1 MLDSSDSV
9 DFVEADG
16 WSPVFVTAQDGLRL
30 HVRNYQ
36 VRDAKGLPVVCLP
49 GLARTGDDFHG
60 LARALANDPGEPR
73 RVIALDSRGRGR
85 SDYDRQPAN
94 YSLPVEVADL
104 VSVLTALE
112 IDRAVFVGTSRG
124 GILAMLLAPVRPTAM
139 AGVVLNDIGP
149 VTEPQGLIRIK
160 GMVGKLPTP
169 RTFEEGADILRRIGA
184 AQFPNL
190 TLADWLR
197 QSRRTWKRADH
208 RLVLDY
214 DPKLATI
221 LDGLDL
227 ERPLPPLWLQFDA
240 LARVPLMVI
249 HGGNSDI
256 LSRATVEAMRARRPD
271 LDLVE
276 VPDQGHAPL
285 LDDPDMIRRIAGFV
299 ALCK

>member
-1 MLDSSDSV
+1 MTTEPITDTDG
-9 DFVEADG
+9 EG
-16 WSPVFVTAQDGLRL
+16 WSPIFVTAQDGLRL
-30 HVRNYQ
+30 HVRDY
-36 VRDAKGLPVVCLP
+36 RARAATGLPVVCLP
-49 GLARTGDDFHG
+49 GLTRTGADFHE
-60 LARALANDPGEPR
+60 LAWTLAGDPAEPR

-85 SDYDRQPAN
+85 SDYDRQAAN

-197 QSRRTWKRADH
+197 QSRRVWKRADH
-208 RLVLDY
+208 RLVLAY
-214 DPKLATI
+214 DPKLARV
-221 LDGLDL
+221 LDDIDL
-227 ERPLPPLWLQFDA
+227 EQPLPQLWAQFDS
-240 LARVPLMVI
+240 LARVPLLVSRVA
-249 HGGNSDI
+249 NSFI
-256 LSRATVEAMRARRPD
+256 LSRDTVDAMLTRR
-271 LDLVE
+271 V
-276 VPDQGHAPL
+276 
-285 LDDPDMIRRIAGFV
+285 
-299 ALCK
+299 